1 MRSLCLNLALVGGAA
16 QSLPHSNVL
25 SLTTKELAISP
36 SHRYSVCDVRMSND
50 SAELGVSDK
59 LHDQRSEVEAGFLWQ
74 FKPRDGY
81 CFFFYYFIFQYFSAI
96 SQNTM
101 YMSVFCIYKKTMT

>member
-50 SAELGVSDK
+50 SAELGVTNYMTRG
-59 LHDQRSEVEAGFLWQ
+59 QRLKQVSYDSLNLEMVTVSFLL
-74 FKPRDGY
+74 FHILI
-81 CFFFYYFIFQYFSAI
+81 FFCHI
-96 SQNTM
+96 SKYNV
-101 YMSVFCIYKKTMT
+101 YVSILYL